1 MAAAMEGGNPGRQI
15 TERGLGAPDRR
26 SANPTYKM
34 KTGSLADK
42 PSNHKSHPTQ
52 ERPDHKSQS
61 DGVAGSP
68 FRASKTKTVSTQSPN
83 KVTHASASAFTTRP
97 TATHGDKLALSYLPS
112 KAKQRSAVSTVPWIS
127 AAQCQASPIR
137 QKFQHQGQT
146 AHALIPV
153 RIKKTRLKLL
163 DSEKKKTLSSPAG
176 CFHISGNKDA
186 CFIYHGRPLSKQPA
200 LTSPYQ
206 PAAKQP
212 HAFVFLNKKE
222 TSHPKRVKQTKPAGF
237 PKTDTESNLV
247 IQQINDLVLEDYI
260 NSVSETSQKSTNED
274 SDQSGS
280 NQVKIFEANIKTD
293 DNYVSKIPQDI
304 SYSLQEFQKGNGQPL
319 HNSRFSA
326 GYLTPTPETHACSV
340 KVPQKAIDRSFGE
353 QKIIQEPTVSS
364 FQELHNVYDNYF
376 KKLQNSSASSSTK
389 LLNSSAPSSLGFQ
402 NSSASSATELLNS
415 SASSSTKLQNSSAFS
430 YTKLQNSSAPYSTEL
445 QNFSAS
451 SSIKLQNSSAL
462 TSLELQNSSAPSS
475 TELQNSSAPSSTE
488 LQNSSTLSSEELQ
501 NFIAH
506 SSTKLQNS
514 SAPSS
519 TELLNSSALSSLELW
534 NSSAHSSKELHN
546 SSALTSLELQN
557 SSAPSSTEL
566 QNSSAPSS
574 KGLQNSSAPSS
585 TKLQNASAPFSKGL
599 QNSSAPSSTKLQNAS
614 APSSTELQ
622 NSPAP
627 SSAELQNFSA
637 PSSTELQNS
646 PAPSST
652 ELQNPPAPSST
663 ELQNPPAPSSTEL
676 QNSHAPS
683 STELQ
688 NSPAPSSSE
697 LHNFSAPSST
707 ELQNL
712 SVSHSTE
719 LQNASTSFKEPKEA
733 INNEPWGSGQT
744 RTSQVVQQNI
754 SVEKEVLAGHHVRES
769 TQVDAIL
776 THKITEC
783 AYAHVS
789 GEDEEHSTDMN
800 RKVLSCQTTK
810 TSTSLEQGIGTEMG
824 EDDDLRVK
832 TNIQSPKT
840 SIATEIPV
848 NTIPRDN
855 DINSGQNSIK
865 FSIEDHCTGCIV
877 DGTQVFVPN
886 TDCGVAQISEG
897 LVQSSELNRELKR
910 ELDSS
915 RNSIIKNEKRWSHQ
929 SEVIRKSQGV
939 LVLTRSTEKN
949 AVFIPKLKFEFTPD
963 NSIDYSLINLP
974 KGCQGKGRAKG
985 SDLLNMR
992 PYTPHGPSFS
1002 KSILKRSSAL
1012 PSHSPST
1019 VYKGPLSSSN
1029 DGTSR
1034 ELPEMSITSGPLYRI
1049 VDLSL
1054 SFRNNL
1060 PEEAIPPDIPKILI
1074 PGEDDDDDEDS

>member
-1 MAAAMEGGNPGRQI
+1 MGAAMEAGNPGREI
-15 TERGLGAPDRR
+15 TESGLGALDRR
-26 SANPTYKM
+26 SAIPTSKM
-34 KTGSLADK
+34 KTGSLADE
-42 PSNHKSHPTQ
+42 PPNHKSHHTQ

-61 DGVAGSP
+61 DGVAGGP
-68 FRASKTKTVSTQSPN
+68 FRARKTKTVSTQTTN
-83 KVTHASASAFTTRP
+83 KVTHASASAFTARP
-97 TATHGDKLALSYLPS
+97 TATQGDKLALSYLPS
-112 KAKQRSAVSTVPWIS
+112 TTKQRSGVSTVPGIS
-127 AAQCQASPIR
+127 AAECQASPIR

-163 DSEKKKTLSSPAG
+163 DSEKKKTLSSPEG
-176 CFHISGNKDA
+176 CFHISGNKHA

-206 PAAKQP
+206 LSAKQP
-212 HAFVFLNKKE
+212 YSSAFLNKKE
-222 TSHPKRVKQTKPAGF
+222 PSHPKRVKQPKPATF
-237 PKTDTESNLV
+237 PKKDTESNLA

-274 SDQSGS
+274 SVQSGS

-293 DNYVSKIPQDI
+293 DNYVSKIPQDV

-326 GYLTPTPETHACSV
+326 GYLTQTPETHACSV

-364 FQELHNVYDNYF
+364 FQELQNVYDNYF
-376 KKLQNSSASSSTK
+376 KKLQTSSASSSTK
-389 LLNSSAPSSLGFQ
+389 LLNSSAPSSLGLQ
-402 NSSASSATELLNS
+402 NSSASSSTKLQNS

-430 YTKLQNSSAPYSTEL
+430 YTKLQNSSAH
-445 QNFSAS
+445 S
-451 SSIKLQNSSAL
+451 SKELQNSSAL

-488 LQNSSTLSSEELQ
+488 LQNSSAPSSTELQ
-501 NFIAH
+501 NSSAP

-514 SAPSS
+514 SVPSSTELLNSSALSSLEFRNSSAHSSKELQNSSSLTSLQLQNSSAPSSTELQNSSVPSS

-534 NSSAHSSKELHN
+534 NSSAPSSKELQN
-546 SSALTSLELQN
+546 SSALTSPELQNSSALTSPELQNSSTLSSTELQSSSALTSLEFQNSNTLSSLELQD

-566 QNSSAPSS
+566 QNFPAS
-574 KGLQNSSAPSS
+574 SS
-585 TKLQNASAPFSKGL
+585 TALQ
-599 QNSSAPSSTKLQNAS
+599 
-614 APSSTELQ
+614 
-622 NSPAP
+622 
-627 SSAELQNFSA
+627 
-637 PSSTELQNS
+637 
-646 PAPSST
+646 
-652 ELQNPPAPSST
+652 
-663 ELQNPPAPSSTEL
+663 
-676 QNSHAPS
+676 
-683 STELQ
+683 
-688 NSPAPSSSE
+688 
-697 LHNFSAPSST
+697 NFSAPSST

-733 INNEPWGSGQT
+733 INNEPWGSVQT
-744 RTSQVVQQNI
+744 RTSQEVQQNI

-789 GEDEEHSTDMN
+789 GEDEEHRTDMN
-800 RKVLSCQTTK
+800 RKVWSCQTAQ
-810 TSTSLEQGIGTEMG
+810 TSTTLEQGIGTEMG

-832 TNIQSPKT
+832 TNIHSTKT
-840 SIATEIPV
+840 RIATEIPV

-855 DINSGQNSIK
+855 NNNSGQNSIK
-865 FSIEDHCTGCIV
+865 YSIENHCTGCIV
-877 DGTQVFVPN
+877 DGSQVFVPN

-897 LVQSSELNRELKR
+897 LVQNPELNRELKR
-910 ELDSS
+910 ELESS
-915 RNSIIKNEKRWSHQ
+915 KNSVIKNENHWSHQ

-939 LVLTRSTEKN
+939 LVLTRSTEEN

-1034 ELPEMSITSGPLYRI
+1034 RLYEMSNTSGPLYGI

-1060 PEEAIPPDIPKILI
+1060 PEEVIPPDIPKILI
-1074 PGEDDDDDEDS
+1074 PDEDDDS